1 MKSLAELILAVIDA
15 IRSAPDPKAA
25 AKRALD
31 AANVKAFDET
41 MRKRRAK

>member
-1 MKSLAELILAVIDA
+1 MKTVAELILQIIDA

-31 AANVKAFDET
+31 AANVKAFDEA
-41 MRKRRAK
+41 MRKRRG